1 MRAAESG
8 RLQEGRQ
15 WLQRLQQEAV
25 AGAQSFSDRPTAP
38 DAASEVVRLQDQV
51 AHLQAQLATRAS
63 EGVHA
68 TVVCPDDIVR
78 ESPSK
83 KGRVRP
89 EDFMCQT
96 VEELIQW
103 INARQSDIQD
113 AVTAGNATEVSR
125 LAGLMAEGTV
135 QLKNWTSNPS
145 MSTHVVG

>member
-1 MRAAESG
+1 MRRIEELDRVREAESG

-15 WLQRLQQEAV
+15 RLQRLQQEAV
-25 AGAQSFSDRPTAP
+25 AGAQTVSDRPAAP

-51 AHLQAQLATRAS
+51 AHLQAQLATRVS

-68 TVVCPDDIVR
+68 TVVCPDDNVR

-96 VEELIQW
+96 VGEFIQW

-125 LAGLMAEGTV
+125 LAGLMAEGPA
-135 QLKNWTSNPS
+135 QL
-145 MSTHVVG
+145 